1 MYREWSLMTRSSAH
15 FTLNTGQTHCA
26 WAQCMQQVKQ
36 RECRAFHEPPTLR
49 GEEGGREALNLEIV

>member
-1 MYREWSLMTRSSAH
+1 MTRGSAH